1 MIKQTFY
8 NLPEDKKQRIVDAIV
23 KEFADSPTEKV
34 SINRIIKVADI
45 SRGSF
50 YQYFDDKVDL
60 VEVLIKT
67 LVDATLDNTYKVLKS
82 TGGDIF
88 LTYEKIFEII
98 ANFSNDSE
106 KKKILKNLIKSLKVN
121 DSLVSEYIL
130 NRFKGFSQCDDM
142 LQYYGRDN
150 LKFKSDED
158 VKALSQILSYVLKN
172 SLWEFYVMGQEY
184 EKVKSGFL
192 RKLEIIKLGA
202 VRGVTN
208 VI

>member
-1 MIKQTFY
+1 MIKKTFY
-8 NLPEDKKQRIVDAIV
+8 NLSEDKRQRIVNAII

-88 LTYEKIFEII
+88 STYEKIFEII
-98 ANFSNDSE
+98 VEFSNDSE

-121 DSLVSEYIL
+121 DSLVSEYIF
-130 NRFKGFSQCDDM
+130 NRFKGFSDFNDM
-142 LQYYGRDN
+142 TQYYSRDN

-158 VKALSQILSYVLKN
+158 VECLSEILSQVLKN
-172 SLWEFYVMGQEY
+172 ALFEFYAMGQEY
-184 EKVKSGFL
+184 EKVKLGFL
-192 RKLEIIKLGA
+192 RKLEIIKAGA
-202 VRGVTN
+202 LVKP
-208 VI
+208 IHY

>member
-1 MIKQTFY
+1 MIKKTFY
-8 NLPEDKKQRIVDAIV
+8 NLSEEKQKRIVDAIV

-34 SINRIIKVADI
+34 SINRIIKVDDI

-88 LTYEKIFEII
+88 STYEKIFEII
-98 ANFSNDSE
+98 AEFSKDE
-106 KKKILKNLIKSLKVN
+106 DKKKILNNLSKSLKVN
-121 DSLVSEYIL
+121 DSLVSEYML
-130 NRFKGFSQCDDM
+130 NRFKGFTHFDDM
-142 LQYYGRDN
+142 IHYYNRDN

-158 VKALSQILSYVLKN
+158 VEYLTQILSQVLK
-172 SLWEFYVMGQEY
+172 SALCEFYVMGQEY

-192 RKLEIIKLGA
+192 RKIEIIKSGA
-202 VRGVTN
+202 T
-208 VI
+208 IKPMYI

>member
-8 NLPEDKKQRIVDAIV
+8 NLPEDKKKRIVDAIV
-23 KEFADSPTEKV
+23 KEFAESPTEKV

-67 LVDATLDNTYKVLKS
+67 LVDATIDNTYKVLKS
-82 TGGDIF
+82 SGGDIF

-98 ANFSNDSE
+98 VDYSNDSE

-130 NRFKGFSQCDDM
+130 NRFKGFSHCDDI
-142 LQYYGRDN
+142 LQYYDRDN

-158 VKALSQILSYVLKN
+158 IKCLSQILSYVLKN
-172 SLWEFYVMGQEY
+172 SLWEFYAMGQEY
-184 EKVKSGFL
+184 EKVKLSFL
-192 RKLEIIKLGA
+192 RKLEIIKSGA
-202 VRGVTN
+202 VRGEPN

>member
-1 MIKQTFY
+1 MIKKTFY
-8 NLPEDKKQRIVDAIV
+8 NLSEEKRQRIIEAII
-23 KEFADSPTEKV
+23 KEFSDSPTEKV
-34 SINRIIKVADI
+34 SINRIIKSAQI

-67 LVDATLDNTYKVLKS
+67 FVDATFDNTCKVLKS

-88 LTYEKIFEII
+88 STYEKIFEII
-98 ANFSNDSE
+98 ADFSKDEE

-121 DSLVSEYIL
+121 DSLVSEYMF
-130 NRFKGFSQCDDM
+130 NRFKGFSQFDDM
-142 LQYYGRDN
+142 IHYYSRDN

-158 VKALSQILSYVLKN
+158 VEYLSQILSQVLKN
-172 SLWEFYVMGQEY
+172 ALFQFYAMGQEY

-192 RKLEIIKLGA
+192 RKIEIIKSGA
-202 VRGVTN
+202 L
-208 VI
+208 IKPMCI

>member
-8 NLPEDKKQRIVDAIV
+8 NLSEEKRQRIVDAIV

-34 SINRIIKVADI
+34 SINRIIKVAGI

-67 LVDATLDNTYKVLKS
+67 LVDATLDNTYKVLRS

-88 LTYEKIFEII
+88 STYEKIFEII
-98 ANFSNDSE
+98 VEFSNDSE

-121 DSLVSEYIL
+121 DSLVSEYIF
-130 NRFKGFSQCDDM
+130 NRFKGFSHCNDM
-142 LQYYGRDN
+142 TQYYSRDN

-158 VKALSQILSYVLKN
+158 VECLSQILSQTLKN
-172 SLWEFYVMGQEY
+172 ALFEFYAKGQEY
-184 EKVKSGFL
+184 EKVKSDFL
-192 RKLEIIKLGA
+192 RKLEIIKSGA
-202 VRGVTN
+202 
-208 VI
+208 IIKPMYF

>member
-1 MIKQTFY
+1 MIKKTFY
-8 NLPEDKKQRIVDAIV
+8 NLSEDKRQRIVNAII

-67 LVDATLDNTYKVLKS
+67 LVDATLDNTYKLLKS

-88 LTYEKIFEII
+88 STYEKIFEII
-98 ANFSNDSE
+98 VEFSNDSE

-121 DSLVSEYIL
+121 DSLVSEYIF
-130 NRFKGFSQCDDM
+130 NRFKGFSDFNDM
-142 LQYYGRDN
+142 TQYYSRDN
-150 LKFKSDED
+150 LKFKSDKD
-158 VKALSQILSYVLKN
+158 VECLSEILSQVLKN
-172 SLWEFYVMGQEY
+172 ALFEFYAMGQEY

-192 RKLEIIKLGA
+192 RKLEIIKAGA
-202 VRGVTN
+202 LVKP
-208 VI
+208 IHY

>member
-8 NLPEDKKQRIVDAIV
+8 NLPADKKQRIINAIV
-23 KEFADSPTEKV
+23 KEFAESPTEKV

-60 VEVLIKT
+60 IEVLIKT

-88 LTYEKIFEII
+88 FTYEKIFEII
-98 ANFSNDSE
+98 AEFSNDSE
-106 KKKILKNLIKSLKVN
+106 KNKILKNLIKSLKVN

-130 NRFKGFSQCDDM
+130 NRFKGFSHFDDIS
-142 LQYYGRDN
+142 QYYSRDN
-150 LKFKSDED
+150 LNFKSDED
-158 VKALSQILSYVLKN
+158 VKYLSQILSNALKNALFDFYVL
-172 SLWEFYVMGQEY
+172 GQEY

-192 RKLEIIKLGA
+192 RKLEIIKSGA
-202 VRGVTN
+202 VVKPK
-208 VI
+208 

>member
-1 MIKQTFY
+1 MIKKTFY
-8 NLPEDKKQRIVDAIV
+8 NLSEDKRQRIVNAIV

-88 LTYEKIFEII
+88 STYEKIFEII
-98 ANFSNDSE
+98 VEFSNDSE

-121 DSLVSEYIL
+121 DSLVSEYIF
-130 NRFKGFSQCDDM
+130 NRFKGFSDFNDMTQC
-142 LQYYGRDN
+142 YGRDN

-158 VKALSQILSYVLKN
+158 VGCLSEILSQVLKN
-172 SLWEFYVMGQEY
+172 ALFEFYAMGQEY
-184 EKVKSGFL
+184 EKVKASFL
-192 RKLEIIKLGA
+192 RKLEIIKAGA
-202 VRGVTN
+202 VVKPMYY
-208 VI
+208 